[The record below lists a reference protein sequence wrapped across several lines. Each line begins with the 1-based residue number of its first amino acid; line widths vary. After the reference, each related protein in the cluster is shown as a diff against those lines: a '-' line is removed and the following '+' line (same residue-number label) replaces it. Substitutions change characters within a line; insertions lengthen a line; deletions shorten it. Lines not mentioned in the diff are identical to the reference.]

1 MNNTTNNTKENRP
14 VEITFNISVEKN
26 GKEENISFRNNFH
39 PDGICSDGESYNP
52 VSGWTHWHG
61 WNQGWQEQDEE
72 LNTLLSY
79 IGIISTDFYDEI
91 EEFVECAE
99 IGDIGEVAQWEAT
112 EEELLSVDSEP
123 RDYPDGMVNITVTI
137 ENVEYNEGGN

>member
-1 MNNTTNNTKENRP
+1 MNTKNFENNENMTAE
-14 VEITFNISVEKN
+14 VTFNIKVEKN

-99 IGDIGEVAQWEAT
+99 IGDIGEVAQWTAT